1 MNHGQRRQDP
11 KNVGQKLKAERAA
24 QGIPEL
30 PENEAYDAVRAQ
42 FAATRKKRQAMAA
55 QKRKHDAALRARG
68 IDPERH
74 VAAEL
79 HALDEEASAKLG
91 VPSLRQ
97 QLAK

>member
-1 MNHGQRRQDP
+1 
-11 KNVGQKLKAERAA
+11 
-24 QGIPEL
+24 
-30 PENEAYDAVRAQ
+30 
-42 FAATRKKRQAMAA
+42 MAA